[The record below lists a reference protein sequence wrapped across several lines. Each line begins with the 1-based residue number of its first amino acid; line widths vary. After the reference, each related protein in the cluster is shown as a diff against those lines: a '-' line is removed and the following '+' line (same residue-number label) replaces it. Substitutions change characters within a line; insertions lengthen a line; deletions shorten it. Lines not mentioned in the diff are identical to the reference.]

1 MAASCSAG
9 KGYEVFYL
17 LFSRKGA
24 KKRLLIPM
32 NRNKQPPLKT
42 RL

>member
-9 KGYEVFYL
+9 KGYEIFYL

-24 KKRLLIPM
+24 KAQRKMFFLGCCIADES
-32 NRNKQPPLKT
+32 
-42 RL
+42 